1 MEGQDCESTFTL
13 EDAIDSIGFGQFQ
26 MLILL
31 YAGISWMAE
40 AMEMMLLSFVGP
52 AVQSLWNLT
61 PKEQSFISSVVF
73 GGMMIGAYSWGI
85 LSDLKGRR
93 VGFFVTAVVTFIAGF
108 LSALSP
114 DYYSLLFCRAI
125 VGVGLGG
132 GHVVSSWFLEFVPS
146 PHRGQWMVVF
156 SLFWTVGS
164 VLEASLAWVVMPKL
178 GWRWLLGFSSLPLII
193 LLAFYPLVPESP
205 WYFTAKGETSK
216 ALEILQK
223 MAMVNKKEL
232 PAGRLISQ
240 TSVLKKDK
248 VVEAAGVEMVQL
260 LPLGPPIVTAD
271 VESRFS
277 IVEQI
282 TSSLLVLVSPPLV
295 SSTLLL
301 WFVFFTNAFT
311 YYGLVLLTSQL
322 SSGYTDCAAEIG
334 PKSLLRKDYNN
345 LYRDVFITSLAGI
358 IICWQV

>member
-1 MEGQDCESTFTL
+1 
-13 EDAIDSIGFGQFQ
+13 
-26 MLILL
+26 
-31 YAGISWMAE
+31 
-40 AMEMMLLSFVGP
+40 
-52 AVQSLWNLT
+52 
-61 PKEQSFISSVVF
+61 
-73 GGMMIGAYSWGI
+73 
-85 LSDLKGRR
+85 
-93 VGFFVTAVVTFIAGF
+93 
-108 LSALSP
+108 
-114 DYYSLLFCRAI
+114 
-125 VGVGLGG
+125 
-132 GHVVSSWFLEFVPS
+132 
-146 PHRGQWMVVF
+146 
-156 SLFWTVGS
+156 
-164 VLEASLAWVVMPKL
+164 MPKL

-345 LYRDVFITSLAGI
+345 LYRDVFITSLAELPGLATAAAI
-358 IICWQV
+358 VDRYGRKYSMAGLLGLCSVFLLPLVQHQTENVTTFLLFGARACIMGSFTILYIYTPELYPTRARSTGLGVANSFSRIGGLLCPLIAVGLVESCQQALAVLLFTVVPALACFAVLCFPLETKGRALSDSIDK